1 MDALGI
7 NLPGLI
13 TQIVSFIIL
22 FVILSKLLYKPLV
35 GMLDQRAEKIKEGL
49 EASERARDDASKAEE
64 AITQQLDEARLE
76 GQKLISQARET
87 AEKFRKDE
95 MEVATSDIENM
106 KLKAEKDIQ
115 RERDAAIEDL
125 RKEFAD
131 LVITAAEKV
140 VTNSLDEKEHRKL
153 IENVLEESSSLN
165 NREKKAKSGITLL
178 FSETA
183 IKPLNPMKNTIGM
196 IIKNEKVRLF
206 FSTLLSFAAYT
217 LCQFPW

>member
-64 AITQQLDEARLE
+64 AIAKQLDEARLE

-95 MEVATSDIENM
+95 MESATSDIENR

-140 VTNSLDEKEHRKL
+140 VTNSLDEKEHSKL
-153 IENVLEESSSLN
+153 IENVLEESSSL
-165 NREKKAKSGITLL
+165 
-178 FSETA
+178 
-183 IKPLNPMKNTIGM
+183 KN
-196 IIKNEKVRLF
+196 KDN
-206 FSTLLSFAAYT
+206 
-217 LCQFPW
+217 

>member
-76 GQKLISQARET
+76 GQKLISQSRET

-165 NREKKAKSGITLL
+165 NRE
-178 FSETA
+178 
-183 IKPLNPMKNTIGM
+183 N
-196 IIKNEKVRLF
+196 
-206 FSTLLSFAAYT
+206 
-217 LCQFPW
+217 

>member
-35 GMLDQRAEKIKEGL
+35 NMLDQRAEKIKEGL

-64 AITQQLDEARLE
+64 AIAKQLDEARFE
-76 GQKLISQARET
+76 GQNLISQARET
-87 AEKFRKDE
+87 AEKFRNDE
-95 MEVATSDIENM
+95 MQAATSDIENR

-131 LVITAAEKV
+131 LVMTAAGKV
-140 VTNSLDEKEHRKL
+140 VSNSLDEKEHRKL
-153 IENVLEESSSLN
+153 IENVLKDSSLSKD
-165 NREKKAKSGITLL
+165 E
-178 FSETA
+178 
-183 IKPLNPMKNTIGM
+183 
-196 IIKNEKVRLF
+196 
-206 FSTLLSFAAYT
+206 
-217 LCQFPW
+217 

>member
-35 GMLDQRAEKIKEGL
+35 VMLDQRAEKIKEGL

-165 NREKKAKSGITLL
+165 NRE
-178 FSETA
+178 
-183 IKPLNPMKNTIGM
+183 N
-196 IIKNEKVRLF
+196 
-206 FSTLLSFAAYT
+206 
-217 LCQFPW
+217 

>member
-115 RERDAAIEDL
+115 R
-125 RKEFAD
+125 
-131 LVITAAEKV
+131 
-140 VTNSLDEKEHRKL
+140 
-153 IENVLEESSSLN
+153 
-165 NREKKAKSGITLL
+165 
-178 FSETA
+178 
-183 IKPLNPMKNTIGM
+183 
-196 IIKNEKVRLF
+196 
-206 FSTLLSFAAYT
+206 
-217 LCQFPW
+217 

>member
-131 LVITAAEKV
+131 LVITAAE
-140 VTNSLDEKEHRKL
+140 RW
-153 IENVLEESSSLN
+153 
-165 NREKKAKSGITLL
+165 LL
-178 FSETA
+178 FHWTRRNTA
-183 IKPLNPMKNTIGM
+183 I
-196 IIKNEKVRLF
+196 
-206 FSTLLSFAAYT
+206 
-217 LCQFPW
+217 

>member
-165 NREKKAKSGITLL
+165 NKG
-178 FSETA
+178 
-183 IKPLNPMKNTIGM
+183 N
-196 IIKNEKVRLF
+196 
-206 FSTLLSFAAYT
+206 
-217 LCQFPW
+217 

>member
-165 NREKKAKSGITLL
+165 NKD
-178 FSETA
+178 
-183 IKPLNPMKNTIGM
+183 N
-196 IIKNEKVRLF
+196 
-206 FSTLLSFAAYT
+206 
-217 LCQFPW
+217 

>member
-125 RKEFAD
+125 RNCLLYTSDAAD
-131 LVITAAEKV
+131 E
-140 VTNSLDEKEHRKL
+140 
-153 IENVLEESSSLN
+153 
-165 NREKKAKSGITLL
+165 
-178 FSETA
+178 
-183 IKPLNPMKNTIGM
+183 
-196 IIKNEKVRLF
+196 
-206 FSTLLSFAAYT
+206 
-217 LCQFPW
+217 

>member
-165 NREKKAKSGITLL
+165 NKE
-178 FSETA
+178 
-183 IKPLNPMKNTIGM
+183 N
-196 IIKNEKVRLF
+196 
-206 FSTLLSFAAYT
+206 
-217 LCQFPW
+217 

>member
-1 MDALGI
+1 
-7 NLPGLI
+7 
-13 TQIVSFIIL
+13 
-22 FVILSKLLYKPLV
+22 
-35 GMLDQRAEKIKEGL
+35 
-49 EASERARDDASKAEE
+49 
-64 AITQQLDEARLE
+64 
-76 GQKLISQARET
+76 
-87 AEKFRKDE
+87 

-165 NREKKAKSGITLL
+165 NKD
-178 FSETA
+178 
-183 IKPLNPMKNTIGM
+183 N
-196 IIKNEKVRLF
+196 
-206 FSTLLSFAAYT
+206 
-217 LCQFPW
+217 

>member
-13 TQIVSFIIL
+13 TQIVSFVIL

-35 GMLDQRAEKIKEGL
+35 NMLDQRAEKIKEGL
-49 EASERARDDASKAEE
+49 EASERARDDAFKAEE
-64 AITQQLDEARLE
+64 AITKQLDEARLE
-76 GQKLISQARET
+76 GQNLISQARET

-95 MEVATSDIENM
+95 METATSDIENR

-140 VTNSLDEKEHRKL
+140 VVNSLDEKEHRNL
-153 IENVLEESSSLN
+153 IENVLEESSSLKDKGN
-165 NREKKAKSGITLL
+165 
-178 FSETA
+178 
-183 IKPLNPMKNTIGM
+183 
-196 IIKNEKVRLF
+196 
-206 FSTLLSFAAYT
+206 
-217 LCQFPW
+217 

>member
-153 IENVLEESSSLN
+153 KENVLEESSSLN
-165 NREKKAKSGITLL
+165 NRE
-178 FSETA
+178 
-183 IKPLNPMKNTIGM
+183 N
-196 IIKNEKVRLF
+196 
-206 FSTLLSFAAYT
+206 
-217 LCQFPW
+217 

>member
-153 IENVLEESSSLN
+153 IENVLEESSSL
-165 NREKKAKSGITLL
+165 
-178 FSETA
+178 
-183 IKPLNPMKNTIGM
+183 KN
-196 IIKNEKVRLF
+196 KDN
-206 FSTLLSFAAYT
+206 
-217 LCQFPW
+217 

>member
-165 NREKKAKSGITLL
+165 NRE
-178 FSETA
+178 
-183 IKPLNPMKNTIGM
+183 N
-196 IIKNEKVRLF
+196 
-206 FSTLLSFAAYT
+206 
-217 LCQFPW
+217 

>member
-153 IENVLEESSSLN
+153 IEKVLEESSSLN
-165 NREKKAKSGITLL
+165 NRE
-178 FSETA
+178 
-183 IKPLNPMKNTIGM
+183 N
-196 IIKNEKVRLF
+196 
-206 FSTLLSFAAYT
+206 
-217 LCQFPW
+217 